1 MPRTSALR
9 ALRRLTRDHHDAHR
23 LGLPVDD
30 LRGLRAEAATDGGLA
45 RRELLKRAALAGL
58 G

>member
-45 RRELLKRAALAGL
+45 RRELLKRAALA
-58 G
+58 